1 MAEAEIGIIGGS
13 GLYEMEELAER
24 REETIETPFGEPSD
38 AYTLGTLGGRGLA
51 FLSRHGRG
59 HRHLPSE
66 LNYRANIWGF
76 KKLGVEW
83 IIAVSAVG
91 SLKEEIRPLDIVLP
105 DQFFDRTNQAR
116 KMTFFGGGV
125 AAHIAFGDPMSK
137 ILREILH
144 RAAAEAGA
152 RVHSGG
158 TYLNMDGPAFS
169 TRAESNVYRQWG
181 MDIIGMTSLPE
192 AKLARE
198 AEIAYQTMAMVTDY
212 DNWRHREGYDDVTV
226 ETVVGNLAKNSALAR
241 KIILNVVPEI
251 PADPDPA
258 AAFALQNAIMTSP
271 ERISPENRRRLALII
286 GKYLAGLEDEG

>member
-13 GLYEMEELAER
+13 GLYEMEELENR
-24 REETIETPFGEPSD
+24 RKEAIETPFGDPSD
-38 AYTLGTLGGRGLA
+38 VYNLGTLNGRRVA

-116 KMTFFGGGV
+116 KMSFFGGGV
-125 AAHIAFGDPMSK
+125 AAHIAFADPMSK
-137 ILREILH
+137 TLREILH
-144 RAAAEAGA
+144 RAAGAAGA
-152 RVHSGG
+152 RVHLGG

-181 MDIIGMTSLPE
+181 MDVIGMTSLPE

-212 DNWRHREGYDDVTV
+212 DNWRHKEGYDDVTV
-226 ETVVGNLAKNSALAR
+226 EAVVGNLLENSALAR
-241 KIILNVVPEI
+241 RIIRAVVTAI
-251 PADPDPA
+251 PSEPDPA
-258 AAFALQNAIMTSP
+258 AACALENAIMTAP
-271 ERISPENRRRLALII
+271 EKISPENRRRLALII
-286 GKYLAGLEDEG
+286 GKYLPGQTG